1 MVVDGSLDL
10 PSLDEGMASILYAF
24 AGFSFPFQGGF
35 DGGHMF
41 GTSVVSVNSSQRWAT
56 TTTPIRSRV
65 VSKDAG
71 HWLFVMSD
79 SVVWY
84 SSSQRP
90 SLPMDKKK
98 PAGSGPTGFLYCLE
112 SCVRRRIPDEG
123 EQLGGMGG
131 VCDRRSVWVDE
142 SRDVGSG
149 PTVGLVSSRRC
160 LKPPSWSVFCPLA
173 SGGCPLPGSSRETV
187 SKMRECLLVLD
198 LVMVA
203 PTLVGAQ

>member
-41 GTSVVSVNSSQRWAT
+41 GTYVVSVNSSQRWAT

-90 SLPMDKKK
+90 SLPMDKKS
-98 PAGSGPTGFLYCLE
+98 PPE
-112 SCVRRRIPDEG
+112 
-123 EQLGGMGG
+123 
-131 VCDRRSVWVDE
+131 
-142 SRDVGSG
+142 VGQQAFCIA
-149 PTVGLVSSRRC
+149 SSR
-160 LKPPSWSVFCPLA
+160 
-173 SGGCPLPGSSRETV
+173 V
-187 SKMRECLLVLD
+187 SEGVSHMRESSWEGWEEYVIGVLFGWTRAGMSGRVQRLGLFLLEGV
-198 LVMVA
+198 
-203 PTLVGAQ
+203 